1 MEKEEFDYLSNRR
14 SDIRLRALMNRM
26 YYQERQSIFEFRD
39 GAAKAISLIS
49 GSIAFANVAN
59 PMIVKW
65 AAAAV
70 TITGIASLVFGFGN
84 KARESAKRSAEWALL
99 ERDMESTGERDF
111 TEQDLN
117 DWAARCN
124 EIEAGEPAPHPGLL
138 ERCYLR
144 ACAALGSTPSP
155 SKLSLWQRIRP
166 AMFIP

>member
-1 MEKEEFDYLSNRR
+1 MGKEEFEYLSNRR

-39 GAAKAISLIS
+39 GTAKAISLIS
-49 GSIAFANVAN
+49 GSIAFANVAD
-59 PMIVKW
+59 PVIVKYS
-65 AAAAV
+65 AAAV
-70 TITGIASLVFGFGN
+70 TFAGVAALVFGFGN

-99 ERDMESTGERDF
+99 ERDIESAGERDF
-111 TEQDLN
+111 TEHQLN

-144 ACAALGSTPSP
+144 ACDSLGSKPSL
-155 SKLSLWQRIRP
+155 SKLSWWQRMRP
-166 AMFIP
+166 AIFIP